1 MRIVPNTDIP
11 ATRPVASLQGP
22 NHVLRTPRSAF
33 IRGFKDSTPAV
44 FGLIPFGMITGAAA
58 TAAGMDPWLAMGMSI
73 IVYAGASQLAAI
85 SLLTQHAPAFVV
97 VATVLVVNLRFM
109 MYSAAVA
116 PYFRHL
122 STRKKWLLSYFLVDH
137 NFAML
142 TSRYPLDH
150 QSVGAASNTD
160 TDTDPDIAID
170 QAAQSRQHHGDKQ
183 HHDAY
188 FMGISCFL
196 WPMWQLTIAF
206 GIFAGTLIPAQ
217 WSLDFAIPLIFL
229 ALVLPALQSRAHWLT
244 AIVASIAA
252 IFTQAM
258 PMKLG
263 LIVAAIVGVS
273 LGAWLD
279 DRAAKKTAVSI

>member
-1 MRIVPNTDIP
+1 
-11 ATRPVASLQGP
+11 
-22 NHVLRTPRSAF
+22 
-33 IRGFKDSTPAV
+33 
-44 FGLIPFGMITGAAA
+44 MITGAAA

-73 IVYAGASQLAAI
+73 IIYAGASQLAAI

-150 QSVGAASNTD
+150 QSMDAVAAVATAD
-160 TDTDPDIAID
+160 AAATAADTDPVINIA
-170 QAAQSRQHHGDKQ
+170 SKSEQ

-252 IFTQAM
+252 VFTQAM

-279 DRAAKKTAVSI
+279 DRATKNAAVSI